1 MADILRQVRAS
12 IGPSFAVGDSAGAVG
27 DSAGA
32 STRQKPKEQ
41 IMDRRTLLKA
51 AAGAGTLAVSRTLA
65 APALAQG
72 AAARTLRFVPQADLA
87 NFDPVWGTQ
96 YVVRNA
102 SAMVWDMLY
111 GVDENLQP
119 QRQMVESEEVSS
131 DGLTWTFKLRPGLT
145 FHDGEKVLAKDVV
158 ASLNRWAVR
167 DQMGLMLKA
176 IEQELGAPD
185 DRTVKWVLKKPYPKM
200 LLALGKNNSPVAFV
214 MPERIAKTDPF
225 KQISEYIGSGPM
237 RFAKAEWVPGAKA
250 VFEKFAGYVPRQE
263 PASWLAGGKRILID
277 RIEWIVM
284 PDPGTASAALQS
296 GEIDWWENPISD
308 LVPLLRKN
316 RNIVVDIA
324 DPLGNVGSF
333 RMNHLY
339 PPFNDV
345 RARRAVLMAMSQED
359 YMRAI
364 VGDDP
369 ALRKP
374 LPGFFTP
381 GTALY
386 TEEGGDILKGPRNFD
401 AAKKLL
407 AQSGYAGQ
415 PVTCLVAQDQPI
427 TKAQGDVTA
436 DLLKRLGMN
445 VDFNAIDWG
454 TVGARRAQKTPPGQG
469 GWQMFHTWH
478 AGADTINPAPYHA
491 IRGNGDKAWFGWPDV
506 PEVETQVYAWFDAK
520 TLDEEKAA
528 IRHLNKAALESV
540 IYAPT
545 GFFLQYQAWRKNVSG
560 VVKGPL
566 PFFWGVAKTA

>member
-1 MADILRQVRAS
+1 
-12 IGPSFAVGDSAGAVG
+12 
-27 DSAGA
+27 
-32 STRQKPKEQ
+32 
-41 IMDRRTLLKA
+41 MDRRTLLKA
-51 AAGAGTLAVSRTLA
+51 VAGAGTLAMSQKLA

-72 AAARTLRFVPQADLA
+72 AAARILRFVPQSDLA
-87 NFDPVWGTQ
+87 NFDPIWGTQ

-102 SAMVWDMLY
+102 SAMVWDTLY

-119 QRQMVESEEVSS
+119 QRQMVESEEVSA
-131 DGLTWTFKLRPGLT
+131 DGLTWTFKLRPGLK

-158 ASLNRWAVR
+158 ASLNRWAAR
-167 DQMGLMLKA
+167 DQMGLLLKA
-176 IEQELGAPD
+176 IQQDLTAVD
-185 DRTVKWVLKKPYPKM
+185 DPTVRWVLKKPFPKM
-200 LLALGKNNSPVAFV
+200 LLALGKVSTQVACI

-225 KQISEYIGSGPM
+225 KQITEYVGSGPM
-237 RFAKAEWVPGAKA
+237 RFVRNEWVSGDRA
-250 VFEKFAGYVPRQE
+250 VFEKFADYVPRQE
-263 PASWLAGGKRILID
+263 PGSWLAGGKRILVD
-277 RIEWIVM
+277 RIEWKVM
-284 PDPGTASAALQS
+284 PDPGTAAAALQN

-316 RNIVVDIA
+316 RNIMVDIA
-324 DPLGNVGSF
+324 DPLGNIGSF

-364 VGDDP
+364 VGDDNN
-369 ALRKP
+369 LWKP

-386 TEEGGDILKGPRNFD
+386 TEEGGDILKGPRNID
-401 AAKKLL
+401 GAKKLL

-445 VDFNAIDWG
+445 VDFAAIDWG

-478 AGADTINPAPYHA
+478 AGADCINPAVA
-491 IRGNGDKAWFGWPDV
+491 VGTRANGDKAWFGWPDV
-506 PEVETQVYAWFDAK
+506 PEVEAQIAAWYDAK

-528 IRHLNKAALESV
+528 IRRLNKAALDNV
-540 IYAPT
+540 VYAPT
-545 GFFLQYQAWRKNVSG
+545 GFFLGYQAWRKNVSG

-566 PFFWGVAKTA
+566 PFFWGVAKTV